1 MAEQATLGQLR
12 LLGERADSQSAQA
25 HSTRHLNCFVEYRES
40 GLLTLAHRLR
50 KARPYGKCKPI
61 SRPPTHAQ
69 EVRGE
74 RMAVWLDLDPKRW
87 FVWCGQAEHRAGNR
101 G

>member
-1 MAEQATLGQLR
+1 MAEQPTLGQLR

-40 GLLTLAHRLR
+40 GLLTLAHGLR
-50 KARPYGKCKPI
+50 KARPYEKCKPT
-61 SRPPTHAQ
+61 SRPLPHEQ
-69 EVRGE
+69 EARGE
-74 RMAVWLDLDPKRW
+74 RWQWLDLDLKRW